1 MANKNDH
8 YLVTDFSYCQCYL
21 HKTIHNFLKSQNA
34 SFFTKPIFFLR
45 NTDFCPSL
53 SIFLGLFHLILQK
66 CLSDYNSFH
75 ADHTQ
80 ETCLIKLCVTGTSN
94 LKHLLNMNLQR
105 TGLRLLRYIC
115 NSIISL
121 KFQHC

>member
-66 CLSDYNSFH
+66 FFQIRIHFTLTIPS
-75 ADHTQ
+75 
-80 ETCLIKLCVTGTSN
+80 CLIKLCVTGTSI